1 MKKIILHRMV
11 KCLAFLICHIRA
23 SPRDVGQ
30 SVFHCSIPPS
40 TSFIEADE
48 CIKSMLNGIDHLN
61 AWCEAGT
68 RTSSNFLSL
77 LKGSAYSASA
87 AQLHGGVKQIQD
99 IASIEMKRL
108 KCNLEAN
115 WAQLS
120 RYSDT
125 ADKSPVPNVS
135 KDIQV
140 GFDYSIFF
148 EPRSKKP
155 DTMINQSHTY
165 LKFCLVSKKATA
177 SFIFG

>member
-1 MKKIILHRMV
+1 MNPSACEEHY
-11 KCLAFLICHIRA
+11 
-23 SPRDVGQ
+23 SPSDGKMSGISNMPYSCKSRDVGQ
-30 SVFHCSIPPS
+30 SVFHCNIPPS
-40 TSFIEADE
+40 TSYIEVDE

-108 KCNLEAN
+108 KCSLEAN

-140 GFDYSIFF
+140 GFGYYFF
-148 EPRSKKP
+148 R
-155 DTMINQSHTY
+155 
-165 LKFCLVSKKATA
+165 A
-177 SFIFG
+177 